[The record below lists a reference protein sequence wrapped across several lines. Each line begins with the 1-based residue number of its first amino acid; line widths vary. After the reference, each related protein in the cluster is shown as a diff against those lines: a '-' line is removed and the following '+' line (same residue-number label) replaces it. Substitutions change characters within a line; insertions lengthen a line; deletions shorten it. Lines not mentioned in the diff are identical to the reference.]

1 MKRPAWFAVALAAT
15 LTTGAAFAQ
24 SAPSD
29 ATDMQA
35 LRAAV
40 AKDKRAYVASTL
52 ALTDT
57 EGAKFWPVYD
67 AYQRALE
74 QANRRRTVALVD
86 VAGREK
92 LGDLQARQIAKEL
105 VAADEDELRARRKLR
120 DRVTDVL
127 PTRKAIR
134 YMQLEWKIRAAQNYD
149 IATAVPLLRP

>member
-1 MKRPAWFAVALAAT
+1 MKHSVWFAAAVAAT
-15 LTTGAAFAQ
+15 LTAGAAFAQ
-24 SAPSD
+24 SSPAD

-52 ALTDT
+52 VLTDT
-57 EGAKFWPVYD
+57 EAAKFWPVYD

-86 VAGREK
+86 VAGRDK

-120 DRVTDVL
+120 DRITDAL

-134 YMQLEWKIRAAQNYD
+134 YLQLEWKIRAAQSYD
-149 IATAVPLLRP
+149 IATTVPLLAP